1 MNILFYIYWNR
12 ILVVLILNIRYVIFG
27 LHTIWWECKINEIIS
42 LGENGGAGNLIVSEI
57 LLIHIDKNILDKSKN
72 IDPKK
77 INLVG
82 RLGFDWYIKSDPNSL
97 FEIKKK
103 IK

>member
-1 MNILFYIYWNR
+1 MIKPFRVKESPIQ
-12 ILVVLILNIRYVIFG
+12 F
-27 LHTIWWECKINEIIS
+27 ECKINEIIS

-57 LLIHIDKNILDKSKN
+57 LLMHIDKNILDKSKN